1 MQICH
6 LLCDGGLVKL
16 GLSAKIRSAWWAVWE
31 MHTGAAVLVI
41 LGKAGRGCSPVVL
54 VGMAGALEVQ
64 THWRCKRLLG
74 VEGGDSL
81 QRYVH
86 FLQGMNC
93 RQAAQQT
100 STIRPMPCCG

>member
-16 GLSAKIRSAWWAVWE
+16 GMDAQIRSAWWAFG
-31 MHTGAAVLVI
+31 MHSGAAVLVI
-41 LGKAGRGCSPVVL
+41 LGKACRRCTPVVL
-54 VGMAGALEVQ
+54 VGVAGALEVQ
-64 THWRCKRLLG
+64 AHWRCKRLLG
-74 VEGGDSL
+74 VEGGDRL

-93 RQAAQQT
+93 RQTAQQT